1 MSFYNRD
8 GGIFETFFKR
18 RSYLIKELENGNITK
33 KQFLEHNYNLVRRA
47 NMRPFL
53 RIDNYEMGMYNYQY
67 YNVLAKYYKML
78 AKESKNSKRSSRN
91 YKDYINKGN
100 NYYNEKDKATLGLL
114 EFLEFKNMEA
124 YYIDMNSRSLKGEL
138 FEIVLLDHEEA
149 IFHSK
154 SKKIL
159 DILKENKVFDNRL
172 RKSKI
177 DEYINETY

>member
-8 GGIFETFFKR
+8 GGIFDTFFKR
-18 RSYLIKELENGNITK
+18 RSYLIKELEDGKITK

-53 RIDNYEMGMYNYQY
+53 RIDTYEMGMYNYQY

-78 AKESKNSKRSSRN
+78 AKESKNSKRSSKN

-100 NYYNEKDKATLGLL
+100 NYYNEKDKATLALL
-114 EFLEFKNMEA
+114 EFLGFENMEA
-124 YYIDMNSRSLKGEL
+124 YYIDMNSRSLNGEL
-138 FEIVLLDHEEA
+138 FEIVLLNYEEA

-159 DILKENKVFDNRL
+159 AILKDKEIFEDRIK
-172 RKSKI
+172 KSKI
-177 DEYINETY
+177 DKYINETY